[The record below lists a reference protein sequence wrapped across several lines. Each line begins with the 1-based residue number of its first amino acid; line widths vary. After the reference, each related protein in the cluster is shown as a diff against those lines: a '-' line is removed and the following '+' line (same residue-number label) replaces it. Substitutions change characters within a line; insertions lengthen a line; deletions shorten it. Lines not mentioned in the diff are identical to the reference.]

1 MALSIRNPQVE
12 QLARDVA
19 RRTGENITQAI
30 ERSLQERLAGLRTG
44 REKAALARK
53 LLRIARR
60 CSQRPTLDQR
70 SEDEIL
76 GYDERGIPR

>member
-1 MALSIRNPQVE
+1 MTR
-12 QLARDVA
+12 
-19 RRTGENITQAI
+19 AI
-30 ERSLQERLAGLRTG
+30 ERALVERLARLRSDK
-44 REKAALARK
+44 EQIALARK

-76 GYDERGIPR
+76 GYDEHGIPR

>member
-1 MALSIRNPQVE
+1 MALSIRNPRVA

-44 REKAALARK
+44 KEKAAR
-53 LLRIARR
+53 LREIRR
-60 CSQRPTLDQR
+60 IVRRISRLPDRDQR
-70 SEDEIL
+70 SAEEIL
-76 GYDERGIPR
+76 GYDERGLPR